1 MIATIVLKCSGVR
14 FVWRK
19 VAFWWT
25 SKEVF
30 RYARVVCLYV
40 CIERGIMC
48 CKMFCA
54 LYVCT
59 IVNVLRGSMCCT
71 RLFDTLVC
79 YGPQFNVFLFQAVLV
94 QSIFM

>member
-1 MIATIVLKCSGVR
+1 MDEHRSLSICQASM
-14 FVWRK
+14 F
-19 VAFWWT
+19 
-25 SKEVF
+25 
-30 RYARVVCLYV
+30 VCLY
-40 CIERGIMC
+40 GNTC

-71 RLFDTLVC
+71 RLFDILVC
-79 YGPQFNVFLFQAVLV
+79 YGPQFNVFLIQAVFV